1 MDIRVLR
8 SFSAI
13 ARLGSVTY
21 AARELH
27 VSQPAL
33 SRQMA
38 ELERELGRTLFT
50 RAGRNNALTDDG
62 KLLLN
67 RAEEVLSLFDKVEA
81 EMRSPATIGGEVHVG
96 CSETP
101 TVELLAQA
109 AVRLRAAHP
118 DILLCLHSE
127 DSDRVTE
134 NLERGLY
141 DFGIMV
147 GPARTDLF
155 HTLRLPAENHWGILT
170 RADSTLADKTA
181 ITADDLRSEPLILPA
196 KSIARQRL
204 SDWMGGGNEPVPVA
218 IYNLLY
224 NASLL
229 VREGLGTAV
238 SIEGIVATG
247 AETGLAFRP
256 LDPPLTSP
264 VDLVWSRTHRLS
276 PAGEAVL
283 ATMREIADMRIT

>member
-8 SFSAI
+8 SLSMI
-13 ARLGSVTY
+13 ARTGSITG

-27 VSQPAL
+27 ISQPAL
-33 SRQMA
+33 SKQMS
-38 ELERELGRTLFT
+38 ELERELGHTLFT
-50 RAGRNNALTDDG
+50 RTGRNIALSDDG

-67 RAEEVLSLFDKVEA
+67 RAEEILSLFDKVEA
-81 EMRSPATIGGEVHVG
+81 EMRSPTAIGGEVHIG

-101 TVELLAQA
+101 TVALLAQA
-109 AVRLRAAHP
+109 AVRLRTAHP

-134 NLERGLY
+134 NLESGLY

-170 RADSTLADKTA
+170 RTDSPLAGKTV
-181 ITADDLRSEPLILPA
+181 ITADDLRTEPLVLPA
-196 KSIARQRL
+196 KPIARQRF
-204 SDWMGGGNEPVPVA
+204 SDWMGGREEPTPVA

-229 VREGLGTAV
+229 VREGLGSAV
-238 SIEGIVATG
+238 AIDGIVA
-247 AETGLAFRP
+247 AEPDTGLAFRP

-283 ATMREIADMRIT
+283 AAMRDITAQDA

>member
-8 SFSAI
+8 SFSTI
-13 ARLGSVTY
+13 ARTGSITG

-33 SRQMA
+33 SRQMT
-38 ELERELGRTLFT
+38 ELERELGRALFT
-50 RAGRNNALTDDG
+50 RTGRNIALTDDG

-109 AVRLRAAHP
+109 AVRLRAEHP

-155 HTLRLPAENHWGILT
+155 HTLRLPTENHWGILT
-170 RADSTLADKTA
+170 RENSALANKTA
-181 ITADDLRSEPLILPA
+181 VTAHDLYAEPLILPA
-196 KSIARQRL
+196 KPIARQRFF
-204 SDWMGGGNEPVPVA
+204 DWMDNRTEPTPVA

-229 VREGLGTAV
+229 VKEGVGTAV

-247 AETGLAFRP
+247 TETGLAFRP

-264 VDLVWSRTHRLS
+264 VDFVWSRTHRLS

-283 ATMREIADMRIT
+283 ATMREIAEKQG